1 MTEAHYTDDAVT
13 LHHGDCLDVL
23 RGMPDSSVDAIVTD
37 PPAGISFMSKSW
49 DHDLGGRTK
58 WVAWMTEVMTEALR
72 VIRPGGH
79 ALVWALPRTS
89 HWTSWAIESAGFD
102 VRDCIVHIFGTGFPK
117 SLDVSKA
124 IDKCGAVDIIAFK
137 ADLANMVSQS
147 GFTRTEVDLRCG
159 FTMRFD
165 VSYVHDPVG
174 WGVSMPS
181 PDKWSK
187 IKDVL
192 GCDDRWDALIHA
204 QWRGRSGAAVS
215 NNGSMAGDNLIRTT
229 KGAPVTLDAA
239 TWAGWGT
246 ALKPASEH
254 WWLARKPLAGTVAG
268 NVLRYGTGALNIDA
282 TRVGADI
289 LPERTAGQSKIGTF
303 KRGVMV
309 TPERVGRWPAN
320 VVLSHTEWCVEVGTR
335 QARTGTA
342 VNRNRT
348 PDNDRATYA
357 AYSMGNER
365 GGDVSYGTS
374 GAETVAAWD
383 CPEGC
388 PVRELDAQSGGDTS
402 GASRF
407 FQTFRDS
414 APTMKYEAKAP
425 TFERPGYEH
434 EDGLQEATTV
444 GAGMR
449 VRQCVQCGS
458 RGKPAGGEHSEKPW
472 PTCGHDDWTM
482 VETIRSANRVAHP
495 TVKPLDLMRWLV
507 RLVTPPGGTVLDLF
521 AGSGTTGEACIV
533 EGFKCVLIEREA
545 AYLPLIVAR
554 LSKPIQPDLF
564 GGAA

>member
-49 DHDLGGRTK
+49 DHDLGGRTE

-117 SLDVSKA
+117 SLDVGKA
-124 IDKCGAVDIIAFK
+124 IAK
-137 ADLANMVSQS
+137 AAGVERKVIGPDPQAARRSINRFVGTMNGGRVSEDN
-147 GFTRTEVDLRCG
+147 RAEVPL
-159 FTMRFD
+159 T
-165 VSYVHDPVG
+165 
-174 WGVSMPS
+174 
-181 PDKWSK
+181 
-187 IKDVL
+187 
-192 GCDDRWDALIHA
+192 
-204 QWRGRSGAAVS
+204 
-215 NNGSMAGDNLIRTT
+215 
-229 KGAPVTLDAA
+229 APATDDAA
-239 TWAGWGT
+239 RWAGFGT

-254 WWLARKPLAGTVAG
+254 WWLARKPLGAGTVAG

-282 TRVGADI
+282 CRVETSDDLNGGAYSGD
-289 LPERTAGQSKIGTF
+289 LRQRAERTATDTESGAVAMSRLN
-303 KRGVMV
+303 RGAGDYIA
-309 TPERVGRWPAN
+309 PNGRWPAN

-357 AYSMGNER
+357 AYSMGNKKS
-365 GGDVSYGTS
+365 GGDVSYGTD
-374 GAETVAAWD
+374 GTETVAAWD

-388 PVRELDAQSGGDTS
+388 PVRELDAQSGVTSSPTSTGRGAGGQHGITSPRGAQGQVWAPGDTG

-407 FQTFRDS
+407 FPTFR
-414 APTMKYEAKAP
+414 YQAKAP
-425 TFERPGYEH
+425 SSERPGYVDD
-434 EDGLQEATTV
+434 DGVSQA
-444 GAGMR
+444 
-449 VRQCVQCGS
+449 
-458 RGKPAGGEHSEKPW
+458 HS
-472 PTCGHDDWTM
+472 
-482 VETIRSANRVAHP
+482 

-507 RLVTPPGGTVLDLF
+507 RLVTPPGGTVLDPF
-521 AGSGTTGEACIV
+521 AGSGTTGEACSL
-533 EGFKCVLIEREA
+533 EGFECVLIEREA
-545 AYLPLIVAR
+545 RYLALIGVR
-554 LSKPIQPDLF
+554 LGWCS
-564 GGAA
+564 